1 MASKFSRGFT
11 FADRASSEDLLAV
24 YLHQLIEEA
33 LPTTAFIDDQPE
45 KSLVTGDYVFIR
57 DTPGNRLA
65 KVKTDQFLGAAGEVE
80 EWLSGAGA
88 PAGALGGIGD
98 WYLDTTSGAVYEKT
112 ATTVWTLRADL
123 SGPTGAQ
130 GPQGPQ
136 GIQGVQGATGT
147 TGATGA
153 AGPQGP
159 VGPAG
164 PKGDTGATGATGP
177 AGPQGDTGPAGPQ
190 GSQGIQ
196 GPQGAQGIQGPQG
209 PQGPQGEPGVT
220 SLATTSANG
229 LLKAISGNT
238 SDFVDGTNNCRSL
251 ADTLFPAWTAYTP
264 TITPGSGAFGGIS
277 TNCAYLKVGKLV
289 FVGLHITV
297 TNSGTASGN
306 VSVTPPVTAVN
317 RPQAIAGRETGVTGK
332 TLIWAMQAN
341 NGTIFDYANSP
352 PSVAVN
358 AQYVLTGVYQAA

>member
-1 MASKFSRGFT
+1 
-11 FADRASSEDLLAV
+11 
-24 YLHQLIEEA
+24 LHQLIEEA
-33 LPTTAFIDDQPE
+33 DPTTAFIDDQPE
-45 KSLVTGDYVFIR
+45 KSLVNGDYVFIR

-65 KVKTDQFLGAAGEVE
+65 KVKTDQFLGGVGQVE

-88 PAGALGGIGD
+88 PAGALGNIGD

-112 ATTVWTLRADL
+112 GTTVWTLRADL

-136 GIQGVQGATGT
+136 GIQGVQGATGAT
-147 TGATGA
+147 GPAGAT
-153 AGPQGP
+153 GPQGP
-159 VGPAG
+159 QGDPGPQGTTGA
-164 PKGDTGATGATGP
+164 TGATGATGP

-190 GSQGIQ
+190 GAQGIQ

-209 PQGPQGEPGVT
+209 LQGPQGDPGVT

-264 TITPGSGAFGGIS
+264 TVTPGAGAFGGIS
-277 TNCAYLKVGKLV
+277 TNCAYLRVGKLV
-289 FVGLHITV
+289 FVGLYITV
-297 TNSGTASGN
+297 TNSGTASGA
-306 VSVTPPVTAVN
+306 VTVTLPVTAVG
-317 RPQAIAGRETGVTGK
+317 RPQAIAGRESGVTGK
-332 TLIWAMQAN
+332 TLMWIIQSGS
-341 NGTIFDYANSP
+341 GTIFDYANQG